1 MGSSSRVPEIGQF
14 SKISVHTHHKDETMT
29 KRTYARIQDWMAKAK
44 YGLLFLTV
52 VAIILGTSFFSGTFY
67 PNAWTVDKIE
77 DAMHKKEL
85 NQVTLLG
92 LKEPEFE
99 YTDRTTFVQAT
110 GRCVEYLNYTTDR
123 LSRVPTSIIIAM
135 AGVESGW
142 GTSRFALEGNALF
155 GVRTWDKNTPQM
167 KAKGNPDASW
177 GVKKYKTKCQS
188 VKDMI
193 AILNRHPAY
202 KEFRVEREKQL
213 DNGKWNYR
221 RLMVRM
227 NAWST
232 NPDYHEIILQ
242 AIVDSKLP

>member
-1 MGSSSRVPEIGQF
+1 MQ
-14 SKISVHTHHKDETMT
+14 KQDT
-29 KRTYARIQDWMAKAK
+29 KKSNSTIKWVA
-44 YGLLFLTV
+44 LT
-52 VAIILGTSFFSGTFY
+52 IILLVMSIVGSFTGGTFY
-67 PNAWTVDKIE
+67 PNVWTVEKIE
-77 DAMHKKEL
+77 AEVHKKEL
-85 NQVTLLG
+85 SQVQLLG

-99 YTDRTTFVQAT
+99 YSDKATFLTAT
-110 GRCVEYLNYTTDR
+110 GKCVEYLNYTTDR

-142 GTSRFALEGNALF
+142 GTSRFATEGNALF
-155 GVRTWDKNTPQM
+155 GVRTWDKNTPRM
-167 KAKGNPDASW
+167 KAKGNPDARW

-213 DNGKWNYR
+213 DDGNWNYR

-242 AIVDSKLP
+242 AVVDNKLP

>member
-1 MGSSSRVPEIGQF
+1 MIRPEPKKQPGTI
-14 SKISVHTHHKDETMT
+14 K
-29 KRTYARIQDWMAKAK
+29 W
-44 YGLLFLTV
+44 V
-52 VAIILGTSFFSGTFY
+52 VATIILVTLIIGGSFISGTFY
-67 PNAWTVDKIE
+67 PNTWTVDKIE
-77 DAMHKKEL
+77 DEMHKKEL

-99 YTDRTTFVQAT
+99 FTDKNTFITAT

-135 AGVESGW
+135 AGIESAW
-142 GTSRFALEGNALF
+142 GTSRFATEGNALF
-155 GVRTWDKNTPQM
+155 GVRTWDKNTPRM

-193 AILNRHPAY
+193 AIINRHRAY
-202 KEFRVEREKQL
+202 KEFREEREDQI
-213 DNGKWNYR
+213 DDGKWNYR
-221 RLMVRM
+221 RLMIRM
-227 NAWST
+227 SAWST
-232 NPDYHEIILQ
+232 NPDYHEIVLQ

>member
-1 MGSSSRVPEIGQF
+1 MQ
-14 SKISVHTHHKDETMT
+14 KQDT
-29 KRTYARIQDWMAKAK
+29 KKSNSTIKWVA
-44 YGLLFLTV
+44 LT
-52 VAIILGTSFFSGTFY
+52 IILVVMSIVGSFTGGTFY
-67 PNAWTVDKIE
+67 PNVWTVEKIE
-77 DAMHKKEL
+77 AEVHKKEL
-85 NQVTLLG
+85 SQVQLLG

-99 YTDRTTFVQAT
+99 YSDKATFLTAT
-110 GRCVEYLNYTTDR
+110 GKCVEYLNYTTDR

-142 GTSRFALEGNALF
+142 GTSRFATEGNALF
-155 GVRTWDKNTPQM
+155 GVRTWDKNTPRM
-167 KAKGNPDASW
+167 KAKGNPDARW

-213 DNGKWNYR
+213 DDGNWNYR

-242 AIVDSKLP
+242 AVVDNKLP